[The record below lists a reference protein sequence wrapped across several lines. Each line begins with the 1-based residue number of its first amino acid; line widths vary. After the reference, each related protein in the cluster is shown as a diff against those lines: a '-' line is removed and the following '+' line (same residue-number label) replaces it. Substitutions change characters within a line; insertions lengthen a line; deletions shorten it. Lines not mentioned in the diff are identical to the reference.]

1 MQNTIAIICDCD
13 ETLAPDTT
21 NFLLEQNGVKVKQ
34 FWKNI
39 TKMVSQG

>member
-13 ETLAPDTT
+13 GTLANDTT
-21 NFLLEQNGVKVKQ
+21 EFLLKENGIDIEE

-39 TKMVSQG
+39 NENFV

>member
-13 ETLAPDTT
+13 GTLTNDTT
-21 NFLLEQNGVKVKQ
+21 EFLLKENGIDIEE

-39 TKMVSQG
+39 NENKKS